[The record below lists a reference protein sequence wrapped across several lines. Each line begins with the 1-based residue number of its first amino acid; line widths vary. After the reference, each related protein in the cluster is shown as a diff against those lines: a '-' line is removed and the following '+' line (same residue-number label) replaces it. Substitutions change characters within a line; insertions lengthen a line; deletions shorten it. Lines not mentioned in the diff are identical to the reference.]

1 MVKPV
6 VDFMENYRPTPN
18 RVFDLYNYYLGG
30 GANTTGTGTGA
41 QVTPPGFNPFVPT
54 GGGGGGIMSN
64 VQPFRVDPRV
74 PAAFEAIQRSNQL
87 ASMGINDPF
96 ANEATLAGAY
106 YGDMPDVNLEP
117 GKQSMLAKGIGK
129 VKGLMDNPLFNLV
142 GTAINPIGG
151 AVKGLATLA
160 NRFLPVNTRSIQESI
175 AGNLGI
181 RVDDIGRIVNTGNY
195 LDPNN
200 IMAGYNLSKI
210 DDETFEKRID
220 RINRGRLSAKK
231 KAERIALIRAAQEK
245 IMAAKKLAEEQRK
258 QKELERIMSAQNR
271 GTTNYGITRGV
282 SDSSYASRADTAAR
296 SDASTPEDFS
306 GGAGGIN
313 GQVTED

>member
-6 VDFMENYRPTPN
+6 VNFMENYTPTPN

-30 GANTTGTGTGA
+30 GGANTGTGTGG
-41 QVTPPGFNPFVPT
+41 QVTPPGFNPFVPAG
-54 GGGGGGIMSN
+54 GGGGGGIMNN
-64 VQPFRVDPRV
+64 VKSFRADPRV
-74 PAAFEAIQRSNQL
+74 PAAFEAMQRSNQL

-106 YGDMPDVNLEP
+106 YGDMPEDTSGLT

-142 GTAINPIGG
+142 GTALNPVGG
-151 AVKGLATLA
+151 AIKGIASLASGL
-160 NRFLPVNTRSIQESI
+160 LPVNTRSIQEGI

-200 IMAGYNLSKI
+200 IMAGYNLSLI
-210 DDETFEKRID
+210 DDETFDQRID
-220 RINRGRLSAKK
+220 RINRGKLSAKK
-231 KAERIALIRAAQEK
+231 KKERIALIREAQEK
-245 IMAAKKLAEEQRK
+245 IMASKKLAEEQRK
-258 QKELERIMSAQNR
+258 QKELNKLKAKAERMGFQGDTRTSAEKSFSNQQTYGGG
-271 GTTNYGITRGV
+271 GTMNDLGA
-282 SDSSYASRADTAAR
+282 DS
-296 SDASTPEDFS
+296 F
-306 GGAGGIN
+306 I
-313 GQVTED
+313 

>member
-1 MVKPV
+1 M
-6 VDFMENYRPTPN
+6 
-18 RVFDLYNYYLGG
+18 
-30 GANTTGTGTGA
+30 
-41 QVTPPGFNPFVPT
+41 
-54 GGGGGGIMSN
+54 
-64 VQPFRVDPRV
+64 
-74 PAAFEAIQRSNQL
+74 QRSNQL

-117 GKQSMLAKGIGK
+117 GRQSMLAKGIGK

-160 NRFLPVNTRSIQESI
+160 NRFLPVNTRSIQEGI

-210 DDETFEKRID
+210 DDETFEKK
-220 RINRGRLSAKK
+220 NR
-231 KAERIALIRAAQEK
+231 
-245 IMAAKKLAEEQRK
+245 
-258 QKELERIMSAQNR
+258 QN
-271 GTTNYGITRGV
+271 
-282 SDSSYASRADTAAR
+282 
-296 SDASTPEDFS
+296 
-306 GGAGGIN
+306 
-313 GQVTED
+313 

>member
-6 VDFMENYRPTPN
+6 VNFMENYRPTPN
-18 RVFDLYNYYLGG
+18 RIFDLYNYYLGG

-64 VQPFRVDPRV
+64 VQPFRADPRV
-74 PAAFEAIQRSNQL
+74 PAAFEAMQRSNQL

-106 YGDMPDVNLEP
+106 YGDMPEDTSNLI
-117 GKQSMLAKGIGK
+117 GKQSMLAKGMGK

-160 NRFLPVNTRSIQESI
+160 NRFLPVNTRSIQEGI

-195 LDPNN
+195 MDPNN
-200 IMAGYNLSKI
+200 IMAGYNLYNI

-220 RINRGRLSAKK
+220 RINKGKLSAQK

-245 IMAAKKLAEEQRK
+245 IMASKKLADEARQ
-258 QKELERIMSAQNR
+258 QKELERQRAEQER
-271 GTTNYGITRGV
+271 QRQRDQRR
-282 SDSSYASRADTAAR
+282 SDRAYRDETGAG
-296 SDASTPEDFS
+296 SGYSGGFDASTGNYDDPFS
-306 GGAGGIN
+306 PGD
-313 GQVTED
+313 TE

>member
-6 VDFMENYRPTPN
+6 VNFMENYRPTPN
-18 RVFDLYNYYLGG
+18 RIFDLYNYYLGG

-64 VQPFRVDPRV
+64 VQPFRADPRV
-74 PAAFEAIQRSNQL
+74 PAAFEAMQRSNQL

-106 YGDMPDVNLEP
+106 YEDMPEDTSNLI
-117 GKQSMLAKGIGK
+117 GKQSMLAKGIEK

-160 NRFLPVNTRSIQESI
+160 NRFLPVNTRSIQEGI

-200 IMAGYNLSKI
+200 IMAGYNLNLI

-220 RINRGRLSAKK
+220 RINKGKLSAQK

-245 IMAAKKLAEEQRK
+245 IMASKKLAEEARQ
-258 QKELERIMSAQNR
+258 QKELERQRAAQER
-271 GTTNYGITRGV
+271 QRQRDQRR
-282 SDSSYASRADTAAR
+282 SDRAYRDETGEG
-296 SDASTPEDFS
+296 SGYSGGFDASTGNYDDPFS
-306 GGAGGIN
+306 PGD
-313 GQVTED
+313 TE